1 MFKTRVTRFYLFFN
15 YKFSILKAKRFDG
28 KWHFKWFNAKTPEEW
43 EQYPDSTMFGIGWI
57 PLGGY
62 CDIAGMIDESKNS
75 KDMESTPQPWEYRSK
90 KAWQRLL
97 IISGGVLVNF
107 VAAMVIYIAV
117 LFHWGEAKLPL
128 KNATMGYNYAEI
140 LQENGF
146 RNGDIILAIDG
157 KEKADTYSA
166 RAGHSEHQ
174 TGLAIDISR
183 RDIGLTS
190 NFMFTNEYLYL
201 KNNAHRFGFINR
213 YPMDKEII
221 TGYLFEP
228 WHYRFVGV
236 DIATEIYLNNITLE
250 EYLA

>member
-1 MFKTRVTRFYLFFN
+1 MFKYRLCRLYRL
-15 YKFSILKAKRFDG
+15 YPSMILLCLFSIFTIGCSKQNIPKTNTQTNVNEYLILVNKEHPLNNDYIPNNLVKVENVDYIQRENETMLINEETFYYYMLLYKDALKNDLDLTIFSA
-28 KWHFKWFNAKTPEEW
+28 
-43 EQYPDSTMFGIGWI
+43 
-57 PLGGY
+57 
-62 CDIAGMIDESKNS
+62 
-75 KDMESTPQPWEYRSK
+75 YRSYEK
-90 KAWQRLL
+90 QNKIWQ
-97 IISGGVLVNF
+97 NNPNENY
-107 VAAMVIYIAV
+107 VARP
-117 LFHWGEAKLPL
+117 G
-128 KNATMGYNYAEI
+128 
-140 LQENGF
+140 Q
-146 RNGDIILAIDG
+146 
-157 KEKADTYSA
+157 
-166 RAGHSEHQ
+166 SEHQ

>member
-1 MFKTRVTRFYLFFN
+1 MLTVKIQRILSFVIILLYYKLYKNQEDTYNLYLKTY
-15 YKFSILKAKRFDG
+15 G
-28 KWHFKWFNAKTPEEW
+28 KK
-43 EQYPDSTMFGIGWI
+43 
-57 PLGGY
+57 
-62 CDIAGMIDESKNS
+62 
-75 KDMESTPQPWEYRSK
+75 
-90 KAWQRLL
+90 
-97 IISGGVLVNF
+97 
-107 VAAMVIYIAV
+107 
-117 LFHWGEAKLPL
+117 
-128 KNATMGYNYAEI
+128 YAESYVTHP
-140 LQENGF
+140 GF
-146 RNGDIILAIDG
+146 
-157 KEKADTYSA
+157 
-166 RAGHSEHQ
+166 SEHQ